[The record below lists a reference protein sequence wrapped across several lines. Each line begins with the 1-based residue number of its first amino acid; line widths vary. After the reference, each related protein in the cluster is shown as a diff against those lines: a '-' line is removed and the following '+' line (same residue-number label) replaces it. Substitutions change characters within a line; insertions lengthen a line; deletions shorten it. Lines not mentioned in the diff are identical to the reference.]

1 MRTIKGPGLMLAQ
14 FLGPEPP
21 FDRLDTLAAWTADM
35 GYEAVQLPT
44 FNPRVFDL
52 EKGASSRTYCDDVKG
67 LLSDHGIVLAEL
79 STHRQGHIL
88 ASHPAYDASSD
99 GMAPP
104 EVRHD
109 PKARQEWA
117 AHQIMLAAASA
128 RNLGLDRHA
137 TFSGS
142 LLWPFIYPYPPRAG
156 GLVEEAFAELAAR
169 WLPLLDAFDEGGVD
183 VAFEIHPGED
193 LHDGVTFE
201 RFLDAVDQHPR
212 ANILYDPSH
221 LYLQMMDYVG
231 FIEVYAERIKC
242 FHVKDAEL
250 KRSPRTGIWGGYQ
263 GWQQRAA
270 RFRSLG
276 DGDIDFNAIFSAM
289 THIDY
294 DGWAVVEWECCY
306 KHPEEGAREGAEF
319 VRRHIIPVADREFDA
334 TMQTAA
340 DRDRNRRILGLG
352 G

>member
-35 GYEAVQLPT
+35 GYLAIQLPT
-44 FNPRVFDL
+44 FNPRIFDL
-52 EKGASSRTYCDDVKG
+52 ERAASSRAYCDEIQG
-67 LLSDHGIVLAEL
+67 LLADHGLTIAEL
-79 STHRQGHIL
+79 STHRQGHVL
-88 ASHPAYDASSD
+88 ASHPAYDAAFAA
-99 GMAPP
+99 MAPA
-104 EVRHD
+104 EVRD
-109 PKARQEWA
+109 DRVKRQEWA
-117 AHQIMLAAASA
+117 TSQLTQAAMAA
-128 RNLGLDRHA
+128 RHLGLDRHA

-142 LLWPFIYPYPPRAG
+142 LLWPFLYPYPPRPE
-156 GLVEEAFAELAAR
+156 GLVAEAFAELGRR
-169 WLPLLDAFDEGGVD
+169 WRPILDAFDDAGID

-193 LHDGVTFE
+193 LHDGLTFE
-201 RFLDAVDQHPR
+201 MFLDAVDQHPR

-221 LYLQMMDYVG
+221 LYLQMIDYVG

-242 FHVKDAEL
+242 FHVKDAEF
-250 KRSPRTGIWGGYQ
+250 KRSPKTGLWGGYQ
-263 GWQQRAA
+263 GWKERAA

-276 DGDIDFNAIFSAM
+276 DGDIDFAEIFAAM

-334 TMQTAA
+334 TMQSAA
-340 DRDRNRRILGLG
+340 DRDRNRRLLGLG
-352 G
+352 D